1 MLIYFGGPTDRIR
14 YVIRF
19 ARIYA
24 EPTTMAVEGGGG
36 ARYPRVLHFSC
47 NFKGKKNLYMKS
59 TTNSRK
65 RDIPE
70 KE

>member
-36 ARYPRVLHFSC
+36 VC
-47 NFKGKKNLYMKS
+47 
-59 TTNSRK
+59 
-65 RDIPE
+65 
-70 KE
+70 